1 LKGGSKM
8 EEKVKGVML
17 LPYQEL
23 IKASPSLDWN
33 KYLKNEDWD
42 VIRGRI
48 LNLWYPFG
56 TFERCGLAAFNLIAK
71 KNFKAVRIW
80 AKQSATQIFHIYK
93 MIVEAGNPIS
103 GISNMLGIRTI
114 LFNFNLFDAEIEKI
128 DDRHIKTSSI
138 AKKKTAEGIEAFNYQ
153 LIGWFEYI
161 IEQNNGKRPKIEILA
176 KQWAGAPK
184 TILDIK
190 WE

>member
-1 LKGGSKM
+1 M
-8 EEKVKGVML
+8 DEKVKGVML

-23 IKASPSLDWN
+23 ILANKSLNWDQF
-33 KYLKNEDWD
+33 LKNEDWD
-42 VIRGRI
+42 IIQSRI

-71 KNFKAVRIW
+71 KNLKAVRIW

-128 DDRHIKTSSI
+128 DGQHIKTVSVS
-138 AKKKTAEGIEAFNYQ
+138 KKKIAEGIEAFNYQ

-161 IEQNNGKRPKIEILA
+161 IEQNNGKNPKIEILA
-176 KQWAGAPK
+176 KQWAGEPK
-184 TILDIK
+184 TILDITWK
-190 WE
+190 